1 MEITLAF
8 LLVALAAYTLFGGA
22 DFGGGVLEASL
33 WRHPALQ
40 KKLQAT
46 LAPVWEANHVWLIAV
61 IVILFVGFPAA
72 YARLC
77 TLLFVPLSLVL
88 LGIILRGAF
97 FTFRKYDP
105 EPGMRQRGYSWLFR
119 VSSLLTPLMFGFIVA
134 ALLRPFLPTAIAAEE
149 GFAAVYIY
157 PWTNTLGLLCGLFV
171 SALFGYLA
179 AVFFF
184 GELRDAAERAVLR
197 TRILGFFAATFV
209 SGGGVLLWGAHS
221 GTVDLRQVLSPL
233 QVTVQAVA
241 LLGVVWLLRSLRAPR
256 IWQMRLAAGLQVLA
270 ILAGWFGTQF
280 PVFLRFTDGSE
291 VTVHNSAAP
300 QVTLFWLNLGLLV
313 VLSLVVPLMAYL
325 YKVFSARHQH
335 TEV

>member
-8 LLVALAAYTLFGGA
+8 LLIALAAYTLFGGA

-40 KKLQAT
+40 KRLQAT

-77 TLLFVPLSLVL
+77 TLLFMPLSLVL

-105 EPGMRQRGYSWLFR
+105 EPGTRLRGYSWLFR
-119 VSSLLTPLMFGFIVA
+119 FSSWWTPMLFGLIVA
-134 ALLRPFLPTAIAAEE
+134 ALLRPFPAPSTAAEV
-149 GFAAVYIY
+149 GFAAVYVN
-157 PWTNTLGLLCGLFV
+157 PWVTALGFLCGLFV
-171 SALFGYLA
+171 SLLFGYLA
-179 AVFFF
+179 AVFFY
-184 GELRDAAERAVLR
+184 GELHEAAQRAVLR
-197 TRILGFFAATFV
+197 TRILGFFAATFIT
-209 SGGGVLLWGAHS
+209 GGAVLLWGAHT
-221 GTVDLRQVLSPL
+221 GVVALRDALSPL
-233 QVTVQAVA
+233 QVTVQAVS
-241 LLGVVWLLRSLRAPR
+241 LLCVFWLLRSLRTQQV
-256 IWQMRLAAGLQVLA
+256 WHMRFAAGSQVLA
-270 ILAGWFGTQF
+270 ILVGWFSTQY

-300 QVTLFWLNLGLLV
+300 QVTLFWLNLGLV
-313 VLSLVVPLMAYL
+313 AVLSLVVPMMGYL
-325 YKVFSARHQH
+325 YKVFSARHQDP
-335 TEV
+335 